1 KTTKTTNVWKAINWA
16 KVQRYVF
23 KLQKRIYQAA
33 KSGQEA
39 KVRKLQRL
47 LVKSYYAR
55 LLAVRKVT
63 QDNQGKKT
71 AGVDGVIAIS
81 PEQRLNL
88 TKEIKGTLKAKPLRR
103 VWIPKPGRDEKRPLG
118 IPTIKDR
125 ARQAL
130 VKSALEPE
138 WESKME
144 GTSYG
149 FRPGRSAHDAI
160 SKTYITI
167 NQGSYFVL
175 DADIAKC
182 FDRINHDF
190 LLSKIHCPNSLKREI
205 KQWLKA
211 GVLDNGVFEET
222 ETGTPQGGVI
232 SPLLANIALDGMARL
247 IETLFPQKGNGKNQ
261 AVLIRYADDF
271 VVISPSLEI
280 IEQCKTAI
288 SEWLKPIGLELKPE
302 KTRVCHTLNPIE
314 YNGKMEEPGFDFLG
328 FNIRQYP
335 AGKYKAGKITKGI
348 PKTFLTHI
356 KPSQKA
362 VKAHTEAIKG
372 VIKKHKTAPQSALIS
387 HLNPIIRG
395 WANYYSG
402 IVSTDTFNKLDYTIW
417 LMLRAWTVS
426 RCGKANYKK
435 LRNYFRPG
443 TVKLS
448 NGKERHE
455 SWLFQTKDGF
465 YLWKHN
471 WTPIVRHTLV
481 RADASPYDGNWT
493 YWATR
498 RGQAIDTPTRVAK
511 LL

>member
-1 KTTKTTNVWKAINWA
+1 MTKAREGKGFGKPKTTKTTNVWKAINWG
-16 KVQRYVF
+16 KIQRYVF
-23 KLQKRIYQAA
+23 KLQKRIFQAA

-39 KVRKLQRL
+39 KVRRWQRL

-71 AGVDGVIAIS
+71 AGIDGVIAIS
-81 PEQRLNL
+81 PEQRLKL
-88 TKEIKGTLKAKPLRR
+88 TEEIKGTLKAKPLRR

-130 VKSALEPE
+130 IKSALEPE

-160 SKTYITI
+160 SRIYLSI
-167 NQGSYFVL
+167 NKSSYFIL

-190 LLSKIHCPNSLKREI
+190 LLSKIPCPSSLKRDI

-232 SPLLANIALDGMARL
+232 SPLLAHIALDGMARW
-247 IETLFPQKGNGKNQ
+247 IETLFPRMGGRNQ

-314 YNGKMEEPGFDFLG
+314 YNGKTEKPGFDFLG

-335 AGKYKAGKITKGI
+335 TGKHKAGKICKGI
-348 PKTFLTHI
+348 SKTFLTHI

-372 VIKKHKTAPQSALIS
+372 VIKKHKTAPQSA
-387 HLNPIIRG
+387 R
-395 WANYYSG
+395 
-402 IVSTDTFNKLDYTIW
+402 VS
-417 LMLRAWTVS
+417 S
-426 RCGKANYKK
+426 
-435 LRNYFRPG
+435 
-443 TVKLS
+443 S
-448 NGKERHE
+448 N
-455 SWLFQTKDGF
+455 
-465 YLWKHN
+465 
-471 WTPIVRHTLV
+471 LV
-481 RADASPYDGNWT
+481 
-493 YWATR
+493 
-498 RGQAIDTPTRVAK
+498 
-511 LL
+511 